1 MNNLIL
7 KLYSDR
13 LIFDFF
19 FSVECFLMLK
29 LSEIFMEFSVEWRW
43 WE

>member
-7 KLYSDR
+7 ELYSDR
-13 LIFDFF
+13 LIFNRKKIKY
-19 FSVECFLMLK
+19 FLMLK